1 MRTFVRRFASL
12 SLVAGLAA
20 CSGGGSSPVGSGV
33 GAPTLVNPPSQ
44 SSGFQEAIRYGAETT
59 KGATPL
65 ATAPSS
71 TVAFG
76 VFMRMRNP
84 LGLMAYAAQANDPKS
99 ATYRH
104 WLTPQQIADQYGA
117 TQSDYAKVAAYF
129 RGKGLAVAS
138 WSQREMLFV
147 HGSRTAAEA
156 ALGAHFGTYT
166 KNGVTF
172 VALQSA
178 PAALSGLPIAALPGV
193 STYGAAKRVRQF
205 LKASGT
211 PTFGGGY
218 SPQQIASAFDYTGAY
233 HAGYT
238 GKGITIGIIGTGPI
252 TAADYT
258 NFRGIYG
265 FAGQSTVTQVNVTDA
280 GTAGT
285 PNGYGGAQP
294 AGTFTAPPPTTI
306 GQCNVPPT
314 GPDSTC
320 NPEDGEAQ
328 LDTEQTFSLAR
339 DASVLFYIGYA
350 PAGTAGNPGSVNL
363 EGLDLYPYEMQQA
376 INDDKADVL
385 SLSFGAGELDD
396 VGDDF
401 NVTGNTVD
409 FTTSP
414 GPMQFASLAAEGIAV
429 FASSGDDGNLQC
441 IQDGSPNS
449 GSLCVAYPAV
459 DPNVVAVGGVTSPIG
474 VNGRFTGPLTV
485 WGAQTGNFD
494 PAAGASSGGVSAFF
508 PKPTFQSGVAG
519 VVGSTRNVPDISLV
533 ADLQTG
539 VATLFNDLSLEPI
552 GGTSVAAPQSA
563 AMWALVLQGCVA
575 SPSTCKGVGTGS
587 HAYRLGGPNSL
598 YYPAYADATTYAS
611 TFYDVTFGDNS
622 QVPCTV
628 YGSGLPY
635 PPCANPNATPTPVA
649 GYSAGVGYDR
659 ATGIGVPF
667 GRASVKAFAGI

>member
-1 MRTFVRRFASL
+1 M
-12 SLVAGLAA
+12 
-20 CSGGGSSPVGSGV
+20 SPSV
-33 GAPTLVNPPSQ
+33 GAPNLVNPPSQ
-44 SSGFQEAIRYGAETT
+44 SSGSQEAIKYGAETT
-59 KGATPL
+59 RGAAL
-65 ATAPSS
+65 LGTAPSS

-76 VFMRMRNP
+76 VFMRMQNP
-84 LGLMAYAAQANDPKS
+84 LGLIQYASQANDPKS

-104 WLTPQQIADQYGA
+104 WLSPQQIADQYGA

-129 RGKGLAVAS
+129 RSKGLAVAS
-138 WSQREMLFV
+138 WTQREMLFV
-147 HGSRTAAEA
+147 HGTRAAAES
-156 ALGAHFGTYT
+156 ALGAHFGTYS

-178 PAALSGLPIAALPGV
+178 PAALNGLPIASLPGV

-211 PTFGGGY
+211 PSFGVGY

-233 HAGYT
+233 NAGFT

-252 TAADYT
+252 DKNDYT
-258 NFRGIYG
+258 NYRDLFG
-265 FAGQSTVTQVNVTDA
+265 FTGSSTVTQVNVTDA

-285 PNGYGGAQP
+285 PAGYGGQQP
-294 AGTFTAPPPTTI
+294 TGTFTAPPPTTV
-306 GQCNVPPT
+306 GQCNVPST

-339 DASVLFYIGYA
+339 DASVLFYLGYSLAGSPGNNA
-350 PAGTAGNPGSVNL
+350 PGAINL
-363 EGLDLYPYEMQQA
+363 EGLDLYPYEIQQA
-376 INDDKADVL
+376 INDNKADVL

-401 NVTGNTVD
+401 NLTGNTVD

-414 GPMQFASLAAEGIAV
+414 GPLQFASLAAEGIAV

-441 IQDGSPNS
+441 IQDGSSNS
-449 GSLCVAYPAV
+449 GSLCVSYPAV
-459 DPNVVAVGGVTSPIG
+459 DPNVVAVGGINSPIG
-474 VNGRFTGPLTV
+474 VNGRLTGPLTV

-508 PKPTFQSGVAG
+508 PKPAFQSGAVG
-519 VVGSTRNVPDISLV
+519 VLGSTRNVPDISLV

-539 VATLFNDLSLEPI
+539 VATLFNDDSIEPI

-563 AMWALVLQGCVA
+563 AMWALVLQGCA
-575 SPSTCKGVGTGS
+575 SSPTTCKGVGTGS
-587 HAYRLGGPNSL
+587 HAYRLGGPNAL
-598 YYPAYADATTYAS
+598 YYPAYADAATYAS
-611 TFYDVTFGDNS
+611 TFYDVTFGDNA

-628 YGSGLPY
+628 YSGTNY
-635 PPCANPNATPTPVA
+635 PSCPSPNATPTPVA

>member
-1 MRTFVRRFASL
+1 MT
-12 SLVAGLAA
+12 
-20 CSGGGSSPVGSGV
+20 SGV
-33 GAPTLVNPPSQ
+33 GVPNLVNPPSQ
-44 SSGFQEAIRYGAETT
+44 SSSSQEAIRYGVETT
-59 KGATPL
+59 KGAALLPT
-65 ATAPSS
+65 TPSS

-76 VFMRMRNP
+76 VLMRMQNP
-84 LGLMAYAAQANDPKS
+84 LGLIQYAAQANDPKS

-138 WSQREMLFV
+138 WSQRELLFV
-147 HGSRTAAEA
+147 HGTRAAAES
-156 ALGAHFGTYT
+156 ALGAHFGTYS

-178 PAALSGLPIAALPGV
+178 PAALTGLPIAALPGV
-193 STYGAAKRVRQF
+193 STYGAAKRVRQYI
-205 LKASGT
+205 KASGT
-211 PTFGGGY
+211 PTFGVGY
-218 SPQQIASAFDYTGAY
+218 SAQQVASAFDYTGAY
-233 HAGYT
+233 NAGYT

-252 TAADYT
+252 TASDYT
-258 NFRGIYG
+258 NYRELFSV
-265 FAGQSTVTQVNVTDA
+265 AGSSTVTQVNVTDA

-285 PNGYGGAQP
+285 PAGYGGEQP
-294 AGTFTAPPPTTI
+294 TGTFTAPPPTTT
-306 GQCNVPPT
+306 GQCTIPTT
-314 GPDSTC
+314 GPDATC

-339 DASVLFYIGYA
+339 DSSILFYIGYA

-363 EGLDLYPYEMQQA
+363 EGLDLYPYEIQQA
-376 INDDKADVL
+376 INDDKADIL

-396 VGDDF
+396 VGGDF
-401 NVTGNTVD
+401 NLTGNTVD

-414 GPMQFASLAAEGIAV
+414 GPLQFASLAAEGIAV

-441 IQDGSPNS
+441 IQDGSANS

-459 DPNVVAVGGVTSPIG
+459 DPNVVGVGGINSPIG
-474 VNGRFTGPLTV
+474 VNGRLTGPLTV

-494 PAAGASSGGVSAFF
+494 PAAGASSGGVSAYF
-508 PKPTFQSGVAG
+508 PKPSFQSGATG
-519 VVGSTRNVPDISLV
+519 VIGSTRNVPDISLV

-539 VATLFNDLSLEPI
+539 VATLFNDDSIEPI

-563 AMWALVLQGCVA
+563 AMWALVLQGCA
-575 SPSTCKGVGTGS
+575 SSPSTCKSVGTGA
-587 HAYRLGGPNSL
+587 HAYRLGDPNGL

-611 TFYDVTFGDNS
+611 TFYDVTFGDNA

-628 YGSGLPY
+628 YSGTGY
-635 PPCANPNATPTPVA
+635 PACPNPTPTPVA